1 LRLADYRD
9 THGQFDAIASIE
21 VFEAVGERYWLANF
35 QRLARNRSAWTPC
48 ANSSSTIG

>member
-1 LRLADYRD
+1 MHRRTRIARAGLAGRVDLRLADYRD

-35 QRLARNRSAWTPC
+35 
-48 ANSSSTIG
+48 